1 MANPN
6 WFVAKDYLNN
16 KLDQLQANDPKGN
29 WTMETMTKALEEA
42 GYKGDDG
49 LYKHFTEF
57 GMDENVSP
65 NAAFD
70 VSFYLAAKAKQLEAL
85 QPGTTWSVNKVY
97 EAITGSG
104 MSVWEHYQQ
113 FGSNEGIATSGD
125 FDSTKYISEKTKLLN
140 ETQQDGRTDWTV
152 TEVKEAFAN
161 AGLSALEH
169 YNLFGKAEFE
179 AAGKAIG
186 DITADP
192 SIAKDPTFNPYT
204 GVQTYATLAD
214 TLGRPQTGIL
224 AEKYAITSA
233 TDTVH
238 RVRRTAG
245 WPCRSGL
252 PGATPAVTGTA
263 SYQLDDTVA
272 AIAGASTT
280 VLTGSAAAYHIS
292 DTLANAAAGADGLV
306 NGAGEVAAGVE
317 FGAKA
322 ADAGKGTAADVVT
335 TTLKYD
341 DLDGK
346 TADKIVLEKADANAH
361 GKAEIVIDASAHATG
376 LTDFVVDDSNN
387 ALKDSAVAG
396 DDLTYKFVGTAKAD
410 TLTVGKEF
418 AIVDAGA
425 GDDTLTT
432 GAASALTHLIGG
444 AGKDLFDVKATV
456 LGASV
461 TVDFATKAVI
471 IDVSPRAMTASR
483 WLPRTPLGLLRQKPS
498 PDRSKVC
505 CLPCVKLMPLAGA
518 ITSWFTD
525 GTDSYIVY
533 NMGAT
538 DATDNDVI
546 VKLAG
551 VHDLTALTIAD
562 DVITGA

>member
-16 KLDQLQANDPKGN
+16 KLAQLQANDPKGN

-214 TLGRPQTGIL
+214 TLAAQQAGIL

-233 TDTVH
+233 TDTVT
-238 RVRRTAG
+238 VTVEQQAG
-245 WPCRSGL
+245 L
-252 PGATPAVTGTA
+252 ADLLAGATPAVTGTA

-376 LTDFVVDDSNN
+376 LPDFVVDDSNN
-387 ALKDSAVAG
+387 ALKDSTGASG
-396 DDLTYKFVGTAKAD
+396 DLTYKFVGTAKAD

-471 IDVSPRAMTASR
+471 IDDFTKGDDSIKMAASHTAGAVTQETFSGTVESM
-483 WLPRTPLGLLRQKPS
+483 LSTLCKADATS
-498 PDRSKVC
+498 
-505 CLPCVKLMPLAGA
+505 GA

-551 VHDLTALTIAD
+551 VHDLTALTIAG

>member
-70 VSFYLAAKAKQLEAL
+70 VSFYLAAKAKQLETL

-97 EAITGSG
+97 EAITGSWHEQCG
-104 MSVWEHYQQ
+104 NTIQQ
-113 FGSNEGIATSGD
+113 FGSNEGHRHLRR
-125 FDSTKYISEKTKLLN
+125 FCSTKYISEKTKLLN

-214 TLGRPQTGIL
+214 TLAAQQTGIL

-233 TDTVH
+233 TDTVT
-238 RVRRTAG
+238 VTVEQQAG
-245 WPCRSGL
+245 L
-252 PGATPAVTGTA
+252 ADLLAGATPAVTGTA

-280 VLTGSAAAYHIS
+280 VLTGSAAR
-292 DTLANAAAGADGLV
+292 
-306 NGAGEVAAGVE
+306 
-317 FGAKA
+317 
-322 ADAGKGTAADVVT
+322 T
-335 TTLKYD
+335 T
-341 DLDGK
+341 
-346 TADKIVLEKADANAH
+346 
-361 GKAEIVIDASAHATG
+361 
-376 LTDFVVDDSNN
+376 
-387 ALKDSAVAG
+387 
-396 DDLTYKFVGTAKAD
+396 
-410 TLTVGKEF
+410 
-418 AIVDAGA
+418 
-425 GDDTLTT
+425 
-432 GAASALTHLIGG
+432 
-444 AGKDLFDVKATV
+444 
-456 LGASV
+456 
-461 TVDFATKAVI
+461 
-471 IDVSPRAMTASR
+471 SPI
-483 WLPRTPLGLLRQKPS
+483 PS
-498 PDRSKVC
+498 PTPPPVRTGWSTAQAKSPPALSSAPRLLMLARAP
-505 CLPCVKLMPLAGA
+505 LP
-518 ITSWFTD
+518 TS
-525 GTDSYIVY
+525 
-533 NMGAT
+533 
-538 DATDNDVI
+538 
-546 VKLAG
+546 LQ
-551 VHDLTALTIAD
+551 LR
-562 DVITGA
+562 

>member
-1 MANPN
+1 
-6 WFVAKDYLNN
+6 
-16 KLDQLQANDPKGN
+16 
-29 WTMETMTKALEEA
+29 
-42 GYKGDDG
+42 
-49 LYKHFTEF
+49 
-57 GMDENVSP
+57 
-65 NAAFD
+65 
-70 VSFYLAAKAKQLEAL
+70 
-85 QPGTTWSVNKVY
+85 
-97 EAITGSG
+97 

-214 TLGRPQTGIL
+214 TLAAQQAGIL

-233 TDTVH
+233 TDTVT
-238 RVRRTAG
+238 VTVEQQAG
-245 WPCRSGL
+245 L
-252 PGATPAVTGTA
+252 ADLLAGATPAVTGTA

-306 NGAGEVAAGVE
+306 NGAGKVAAGVE

-346 TADKIVLEKADANAH
+346 ITDKIVLEKADANAH

-376 LTDFVVDDSNN
+376 LPDFVVDDSNN

-410 TLTVGKEF
+410 TLTVGKE
-418 AIVDAGA
+418 
-425 GDDTLTT
+425 
-432 GAASALTHLIGG
+432 
-444 AGKDLFDVKATV
+444 
-456 LGASV
+456 
-461 TVDFATKAVI
+461 
-471 IDVSPRAMTASR
+471 
-483 WLPRTPLGLLRQKPS
+483 
-498 PDRSKVC
+498 
-505 CLPCVKLMPLAGA
+505 
-518 ITSWFTD
+518 
-525 GTDSYIVY
+525 
-533 NMGAT
+533 
-538 DATDNDVI
+538 
-546 VKLAG
+546 
-551 VHDLTALTIAD
+551 
-562 DVITGA
+562 

>member
-16 KLDQLQANDPKGN
+16 KLAQLQANDPKGN

-70 VSFYLAAKAKQLEAL
+70 VSFYLAAKAKQVEAL

-214 TLGRPQTGIL
+214 TLAAQQAGIL

-233 TDTVH
+233 TDTVT
-238 RVRRTAG
+238 VTVEQQAG
-245 WPCRSGL
+245 L
-252 PGATPAVTGTA
+252 ADLLAGAPPAVGTA

-471 IDVSPRAMTASR
+471 IDDFTKGDDSIKMAASHTAGAVTQETFSGSVESM
-483 WLPRTPLGLLRQKPS
+483 LSTLCKADATG
-498 PDRSKVC
+498 
-505 CLPCVKLMPLAGA
+505 GA

>member
-16 KLDQLQANDPKGN
+16 KLAQLQANDPKGN

-42 GYKGDDG
+42 GYKGNDG

-214 TLGRPQTGIL
+214 TLAAQQAGIL

-233 TDTVH
+233 TDTVT
-238 RVRRTAG
+238 VTVEQQAG
-245 WPCRSGL
+245 L
-252 PGATPAVTGTA
+252 ADLLAGATPAVTGTA

-376 LTDFVVDDSNN
+376 LPDFVVDDSNN

-396 DDLTYKFVGTAKAD
+396 ADLTYKFVGTAKAD

-432 GAASALTHLIGG
+432 GAASATHLIGG

-471 IDVSPRAMTASR
+471 IDDFTKGDDSIKMASHTAGAVTQETFSGSVESM
-483 WLPRTPLGLLRQKPS
+483 LSTLCKADATG
-498 PDRSKVC
+498 
-505 CLPCVKLMPLAGA
+505 GA